1 MRKEWI
7 ICSFHLEIKCDRV
20 GIKGSKALQNG
31 TKEQVYDRITFLY
44 VKEWKIMRLIDA
56 DVEIEKMSE
65 EIIRA
70 MAEIARWEQR
80 KTDADTTLYDIE
92 AKIVQLQKNIVDCN
106 KEIKILRLYNTA
118 YDMDKVVEQLNKEL
132 ELADEEKRRCTA
144 ENMLQFDETKGYAR
158 GMACAIEIVKR
169 GGRDEK

>member
-1 MRKEWI
+1 
-7 ICSFHLEIKCDRV
+7 
-20 GIKGSKALQNG
+20 
-31 TKEQVYDRITFLY
+31 
-44 VKEWKIMRLIDA
+44 MRLIDA
-56 DVEIEKMSE
+56 DLLMQNLGFDDTE
-65 EIIRA
+65 EERDKNVGMIIT
-70 MAEIARWEQR
+70 WE
-80 KTDADTTLYDIE
+80 D
-92 AKIVQLQKNIVDCN
+92 VD
-106 KEIKILRLYNTA
+106 RMPTA

>member
-1 MRKEWI
+1 MGAESGKT
-7 ICSFHLEIKCDRV
+7 
-20 GIKGSKALQNG
+20 LQKW

-56 DVEIEKMSE
+56 DAEIEKMSE
-65 EIIRA
+65 EMTRA

-118 YDMDKVVEQLNKEL
+118 YDVDKVVDMLEDFKDMEL
-132 ELADEEKRRCTA
+132 IDGTPAHGINEYQRICKC
-144 ENMLQFDETKGYAR
+144 
-158 GMACAIEIVKR
+158 IEIVKSGAKQCEADTR
-169 GGRDEK
+169 

>member
-1 MRKEWI
+1 MGAESGKT
-7 ICSFHLEIKCDRV
+7 
-20 GIKGSKALQNG
+20 LQIW

-56 DVEIEKMSE
+56 DAEIEKMSE
-65 EIIRA
+65 EMTRA
-70 MAEIARWEQR
+70 MAEIARWERR

-118 YDMDKVVEQLNKEL
+118 YDVEAVVKEL
-132 ELADEEKRRCTA
+132 EDLKMSYFLTLANTGDADKDCAYLNTA
-144 ENMLQFDETKGYAR
+144 NAIDK
-158 GMACAIEIVKR
+158 AIEIVKR
-169 GGRDEK
+169 GGRGEE